1 MNKCQFIKMMMDV
14 EDLWRD
20 KIEKQQREVKDLA
33 NKVGDWVLEASDYTD
48 MEEDEEDSDADM
60 NNQTEGTEDF
70 EKEMAKLSKIE

>member
-1 MNKCQFIKMMMDV
+1 MVDA

-20 KIEKQQREVKDLA
+20 KVDKNKPKEVKDLT
-33 NKVGDWVLEASDYTD
+33 NKEDDWVLEASDYTD

-60 NNQTEGTEDF
+60 NNWTEGNEDF

>member
-20 KIEKQQREVKDLA
+20 KIEKKQREVKDLT

-60 NNQTEGTEDF
+60 NNWTEGNEDF

>member
-20 KIEKQQREVKDLA
+20 KIEKKQREVKDLT

-60 NNQTEGTEDF
+60 NN
-70 EKEMAKLSKIE
+70 